1 MNTPHSRLLVAK
13 GQFVVVASMTSLPSN
28 GIDELFCRPG
38 GVSGLLTHDPGVCW
52 PDPRGESLLR
62 ATLKAGGAVA
72 LVFTSL
78 HDALRCQNRLRGE
91 VVA

>member
-1 MNTPHSRLLVAK
+1 MKPPHTRLLVVD
-13 GQFVVVASMTSLPSN
+13 GQFVVVASMTLLPSN
-28 GIDELFCRPG
+28 GIDELFYRPG
-38 GVSGLLTHDPGVCW
+38 GVSGLITHDPGLHW
-52 PDPRGESLLR
+52 PDRRGESLLR

-78 HDALRCQNRLRGE
+78 HDALRCQTRLRGE